1 MSNRICYSTYIHINT
16 KPHTMRKPNTKT
28 LKTIN
33 KLIIAV
39 FLIGSA
45 FLLLACEPDP
55 YYVCYDNF
63 RPEHVIIEGQEIT
76 IYHKELICDEY

>member
-1 MSNRICYSTYIHINT
+1 
-16 KPHTMRKPNTKT
+16 MRKPNNITTRYKILFIT
-28 LKTIN
+28 LITA
-33 KLIIAV
+33 LA
-39 FLIGSA
+39 
-45 FLLLACEPDP
+45 LLLLSCEPDP